1 MKIIIGILAI
11 IAAYFIISPYK
22 TERIC
27 FGDVCPDNGG
37 VYVVYIAPIPEF
49 MCKMMG
55 KYPIVGIGWSRVYAG
70 CSPYPNAISR

>member
-11 IAAYFIISPYK
+11 IIAYLILFPYK

-37 VYVVYIAPIPEF
+37 VYIIYRAPIPEF
-49 MCKMMG
+49 MCKMIG
-55 KYPIVGIGWSRVYAG
+55 KYPIVGYGWSRVYAG
-70 CSPYPNAISR
+70 CSPIPNAISR